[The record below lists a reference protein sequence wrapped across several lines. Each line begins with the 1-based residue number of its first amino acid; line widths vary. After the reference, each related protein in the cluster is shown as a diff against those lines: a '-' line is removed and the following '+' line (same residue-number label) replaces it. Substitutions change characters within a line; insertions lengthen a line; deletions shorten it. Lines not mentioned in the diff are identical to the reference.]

1 MTKKPPKKKKT
12 AKRLPT
18 KTKLWR
24 IEGTADSTLEPE
36 QVVLVSLHV
45 AAASVE
51 KALDKIDPILH
62 EEARKKGMTRG
73 DYDIHTEET
82 LIGDVYV

>member
-1 MTKKPPKKKKT
+1 MKKSNRKLPK
-12 AKRLPT
+12 

-24 IEGTADSTLEPE
+24 IEGTADSTLEPDRA
-36 QVVLVSLHV
+36 VLISLYV
-45 AAASVE
+45 AAATIE

-62 EEARKKGMTRG
+62 EEANKKGMTRG

-82 LIGDVYV
+82 MIGEVYT